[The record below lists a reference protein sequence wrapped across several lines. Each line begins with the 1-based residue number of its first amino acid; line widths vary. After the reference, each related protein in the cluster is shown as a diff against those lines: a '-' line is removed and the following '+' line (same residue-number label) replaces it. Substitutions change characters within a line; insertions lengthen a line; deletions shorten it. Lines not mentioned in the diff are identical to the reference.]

1 MNFVH
6 LILIYHIKN
15 NSNNKKTNKKNQT
28 NSQRGA
34 GDGKMCLGRK
44 IMKTTRL
51 LHGTDSWLG
60 NLDATLKCLMDG
72 DNNPL
77 WGIYG

>member
-1 MNFVH
+1 MNFLN
-6 LILIYHIKN
+6 LIFIYHIKRQTATTTK
-15 NSNNKKTNKKNQT
+15 NKKT

-44 IMKTTRL
+44 IMKTMRL
-51 LHGTDSWLG
+51 LHGTDSCLG
-60 NLDATLKCLMDG
+60 YHDATLKCLMDG

-77 WGIYG
+77 WGTYE

>member
-1 MNFVH
+1 
-6 LILIYHIKN
+6 
-15 NSNNKKTNKKNQT
+15 
-28 NSQRGA
+28 
-34 GDGKMCLGRK
+34 MCLGRK
-44 IMKTTRL
+44 IMKTMGL

-77 WGIYG
+77 WGTYG